1 MYTLIGLPGSG
12 KTTIGKQLAQLWKLH
27 FIDSDQVIEQRL
39 GCSIAAYFG
48 SHGEAAFRDV
58 EQQVIDEITAGPQSQ
73 TQPLLLSTGGG
84 VVLREAN
91 RIHLRERTTV
101 FYLQAAPEDIAR
113 RLRNDTS
120 RPLLKGQDPGQRLRE
135 LMRQRHPLYLE
146 TAHYTIKTARLSI
159 TQVVR
164 KLAMQAELGE
174 YDLPVSP
181 KGPSA

>member
-39 GCSIAAYFG
+39 GCSIAAYFA

-58 EQQVIDEITAGPQSQ
+58 EQQVIDEITAGA
-73 TQPLLLSTGGG
+73 QPLLLSTGGG

-101 FYLQAAPEDIAR
+101 FYLQAAPEDLAR

-135 LMRQRHPLYLE
+135 LMRQRHPLYQE
-146 TAHYTIKTARLSI
+146 TAHYTVKTARLTV

-174 YDLPVSP
+174 YDLPAP
-181 KGPSA
+181 PRTGA